1 VLWTCIH
8 NQLNRN
14 GFGPTL
20 RSYGRHGSSAT
31 DITCRLRYTTVNM
44 RYEMDLLMLA
54 ADDTKSVL
62 VRKSELAKRIQLLPP
77 LRNIMIIDDNEQDAR
92 HAAVVLQMLL
102 GPQLVITSHRYLAKA
117 IAELQRQV
125 PDFVVLDDHL
135 PPMDR
140 AETSL
145 KALQRFGFKGPF
157 IIMTGMLDRA
167 RKLELEKLGPLG
179 LIHKDDLDSFSLSEV
194 LVRLVKE

>member
-1 VLWTCIH
+1 MEP
-8 NQLNRN
+8 R
-14 GFGPTL
+14 
-20 RSYGRHGSSAT
+20 
-31 DITCRLRYTTVNM
+31 
-44 RYEMDLLMLA
+44 MLA
-54 ADDTKSVL
+54 SEETRSVL
-62 VRKSELAKRIQLLPP
+62 VRKSELAKRMRLLPP
-77 LRNIMIIDDNEQDAR
+77 LRSIMVIDDNEQDAR

-102 GPQLVITSHRYLAKA
+102 GPTVNLTSHRYLAKA
-117 IAELQRQV
+117 VAELQRHM
-125 PDFVVLDDHL
+125 PDLIILDDHL

-157 IIMTGMLDRA
+157 IVMTGMLDRA

-194 LVRLVKE
+194 LTRLVKDEA